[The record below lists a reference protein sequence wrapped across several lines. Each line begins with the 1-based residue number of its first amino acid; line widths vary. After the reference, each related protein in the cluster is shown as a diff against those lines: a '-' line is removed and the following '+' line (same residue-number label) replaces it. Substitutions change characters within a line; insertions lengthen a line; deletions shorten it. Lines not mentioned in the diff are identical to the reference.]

1 MNTKYLGENIKKFG
15 FGFMRLAMV
24 GDNVELEHTKIIADK
39 FIENGF
45 TYFDTTYFYIIDK
58 YEEAFKEVLKQ
69 ENHIN

>member
-1 MNTKYLGENIKKFG
+1 
-15 FGFMRLAMV
+15 MRLAMV